1 MSQDEDALGTL
12 CGLAGGRRGR
22 GLEGEKLRSCTE
34 RDAREAEL
42 GVKNKPELSFREPG
56 IRKGVDSLRPPC
68 GNGGDHAHS

>member
-1 MSQDEDALGTL
+1 M
-12 CGLAGGRRGR
+12 